1 MALTDPRNQ
10 NLDSKLINFQVII
23 SVDDLN
29 THVVSATSS
38 SSTAASDLDAFS
50 NGEHASKASA
60 RIHLFTLLFED
71 CKILCAKIVDE
82 ARAVEGMTR

>member
-1 MALTDPRNQ
+1 M
-10 NLDSKLINFQVII
+10 
-23 SVDDLN
+23 DDLN
-29 THVVSATSS
+29 NRVVAATVSPD
-38 SSTAASDLDAFS
+38 TAAEDLDAFS
-50 NGEHASKASA
+50 HGEHASKASA